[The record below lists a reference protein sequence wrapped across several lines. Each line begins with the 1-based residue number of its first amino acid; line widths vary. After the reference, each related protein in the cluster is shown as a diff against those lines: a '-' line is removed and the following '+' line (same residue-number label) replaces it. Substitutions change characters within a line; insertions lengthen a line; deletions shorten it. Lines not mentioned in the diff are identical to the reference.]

1 MNNNLMLRILS
12 SLFLIPLLLMSIWIG
27 GYLFFIILSLLSILI
42 LYEFNNLIQKKTE
55 KQYKIFLLLSLFSVF
70 INYYAF
76 SQHFYG
82 LVILAL
88 VFILV
93 IVVSNI
99 LFNSKKQWYLFA
111 FFYSLLPSVILII
124 LRQNKIYGFELVLMV
139 FLVTW
144 ISDTSAYFM
153 GKLIGGPKLAPR
165 ISPNKT
171 ISGAFFG
178 ILISTV
184 VLSIFF
190 YDFFIGNTLIM
201 VIFFSLLSFLSII
214 GDLFASF
221 FKRHFKSGES
231 SNLIPGHGGFIDR
244 ADSLI
249 GVASGAAILLFL
261 LVVFFDDYKN
271 LSESFLI

>member
-12 SLFLIPLLLMSIWIG
+12 SLFLIPLLLISIWIG

-42 LYEFNNLIQKKTE
+42 LYEFNNLIQKKIE
-55 KQYKIFLLLSLFSVF
+55 KRYKIFLLLSLFSVF

-76 SQHFYG
+76 IQHFYEL
-82 LVILAL
+82 LVLSL

-93 IVVSNI
+93 IALSNI
-99 LFNSKKQWYLFA
+99 LFNSKNQWYLFA
-111 FFYSLLPSVILII
+111 FLYSLLPSVILIV
-124 LRQNKIYGFELVLMV
+124 LRQNKIYGFEMVLMV

-178 ILISTV
+178 ILISTA
-184 VLSIFF
+184 VLSVLF
-190 YDFFIGNTLIM
+190 YDFFASYTLMM

-221 FKRHFKSGES
+221 LKRYFKSDES

-249 GVASGAAILLFL
+249 GVALGMAILLFL